1 MVGALRAERSTHKPE
16 GLPQVSRRI
25 WAGAVL
31 TGFALVLSACAG
43 VDNPFSSNNNP
54 PPPGPEAAQ
63 QAPANSIGTGQ
74 VKVALILPLSA
85 QGNAGQVGV
94 SMRNAAELAISEFN
108 NPDLQLLVK
117 DDAGSPQGAQQ
128 AAQQALDEGAQIVLG
143 PLFAQSVQAVGQ
155 IARSRNLPVIAF
167 STDANAA
174 SRGVYL
180 LSFLPETDVDRIV
193 DYAIAQ
199 NKRSF
204 VALVPDNPYGSVVE
218 AEFRQYVARKGGR
231 VMALERYPTDP
242 SRMQAVVQNIA
253 QSAGS
258 ADALFLPGDG
268 EAVSAVVQ
276 ALEGGGVNLKRLQ
289 LLGTG
294 LWEDPRIFS
303 SPALAGGWYAGP
315 DPNSPNN
322 FRAFARRYS
331 AKYGQEP
338 ARTATLSYDAVALV
352 AALVKTQGPRGLT
365 NEVLTNPSG
374 FAGIDGVFRFRPEG
388 TNQRGL
394 AVLKVTTQ
402 GGQVISPAPKAFGN

>member
-1 MVGALRAERSTHKPE
+1 
-16 GLPQVSRRI
+16 
-25 WAGAVL
+25 
-31 TGFALVLSACAG
+31 
-43 VDNPFSSNNNP
+43 
-54 PPPGPEAAQ
+54 
-63 QAPANSIGTGQ
+63 
-74 VKVALILPLSA
+74 
-85 QGNAGQVGV
+85 
-94 SMRNAAELAISEFN
+94 MRNAAELAIAEFN

-155 IARSRNLPVIAF
+155 VARSRNMPVIAF

-199 NKRSF
+199 GKRSY

-231 VMALERYPTDP
+231 VMALERYPADP

-253 QSAGS
+253 QAAGS

-268 EAVSAVVQ
+268 EAVSAVMR

-322 FRAFARRYS
+322 FRAFSRRYS

-365 NEVLTNPSG
+365 SEVLTNPSG

-402 GGQVISPAPKAFGN
+402 GGQVISPAPKAFGG

>member
-1 MVGALRAERSTHKPE
+1 ME
-16 GLPQVSRRI
+16 
-25 WAGAVL
+25 
-31 TGFALVLSACAG
+31 
-43 VDNPFSSNNNP
+43 NPFNSNNNP
-54 PPPGPEAAQ
+54 PPPGPEAA
-63 QAPANSIGTGQ
+63 APAPGNSIGAGQ

-85 QGNAGQVGV
+85 QGNAGQVGQ

-117 DDAGSPQGAQQ
+117 DDAGSPQGAQA

-155 IARSRNLPVIAF
+155 VARSRNLPVIAF

-204 VALVPDNPYGSVVE
+204 VAMVPDNPYGSVVE

-231 VMALERYPTDP
+231 VVALERYPSDP
-242 SRMQAVVQNIA
+242 ARMQQVVQTIA
-253 QSAGS
+253 QAASS
-258 ADALFLPGDG
+258 ADALFLPGEGDTVP
-268 EAVSAVVQ
+268 EVAQ
-276 ALEGGGVNLKRLQ
+276 ALVAGGINLKRLQ

-322 FRAFARRYS
+322 FPRLSRPLYRDATTGRRRAPRRFRMM
-331 AKYGQEP
+331 P
-338 ARTATLSYDAVALV
+338 VALA
-352 AALVKTQGPRGLT
+352 AALVKTQGPKGLT

-394 AVLKVTTQ
+394 AVMRVTPQ
-402 GGQVISPAPKAFGN
+402 GGQVIAPAPKTFGN

>member
-1 MVGALRAERSTHKPE
+1 MVEALRAELSTHKRSVLSRVWPAAAA
-16 GLPQVSRRI
+16 GL
-25 WAGAVL
+25 
-31 TGFALVLSACAG
+31 ALLLSACAG
-43 VDNPFSSNNNP
+43 ADNPFSGNGNNP
-54 PPPGPEAAQ
+54 PPGLESAAPQ
-63 QAPANSIGTGQ
+63 ANSIGTGQ

-117 DDAGSPQGAQQ
+117 DDGGSPQGAQQ
-128 AAQQALDEGAQIVLG
+128 ATQQALDEGAQIVLG
-143 PLFAQSVQAVGQ
+143 PLFAQSVQATSQ
-155 IARSRNLPVIAF
+155 IARARNIPVIAF

-193 DYAIAQ
+193 DYAVSQ
-199 NKRSF
+199 GKRSF

-242 SRMQAVVQNIA
+242 SRMQAAVQNIA
-253 QSAGS
+253 QAAGS
-258 ADALFLPGDG
+258 ADALFVPGDG
-268 EAVSAVVQ
+268 DAVPAVVQ
-276 ALEGGGVNLKRLQ
+276 ALASAGVNLKRLQ

-294 LWEDPRIFS
+294 LWDDPRILN

-322 FRAFARRYS
+322 FRAFTARYS

-374 FAGIDGVFRFRPEG
+374 FAGIDGVFRFRSEG

-394 AVLKVTTQ
+394 AVLRVTPE
-402 GGQVISPAPKAFGN
+402 GGQVISPAPKAFGG

>member
-1 MVGALRAERSTHKPE
+1 ML
-16 GLPQVSRRI
+16 
-25 WAGAVL
+25 
-31 TGFALVLSACAG
+31 LSACAG
-43 VDNPFSSNNNP
+43 GGNPLGDIFSSNNNP
-54 PPPGPEAAQ
+54 PPPGPEAAGP
-63 QAPANSIGTGQ
+63 APGNSIGAGQ

-85 QGNAGQVGV
+85 QGNAGQVGQ
-94 SMRNAAELAISEFN
+94 SMRNAAELAIAEFN

-117 DDAGSPQGAQQ
+117 DDSGSPQGAQ
-128 AAQQALDEGAQIVLG
+128 AATQQAVSEGAEIILG
-143 PLFAQSVQAVGQ
+143 PLFAQSVQATGQ

-193 DYAIAQ
+193 DYAMSQ
-199 NKRSF
+199 GKRSF

-231 VMALERYPTDP
+231 VVTLERYPSDP
-242 SRMQAVVQNIA
+242 ARMQAAVQAIA
-253 QSAGS
+253 QAAGS
-258 ADALFLPGDG
+258 ADALFLPGEGDLVPQV
-268 EAVSAVVQ
+268 AQ
-276 ALEGGGVNLKRLQ
+276 ALMTGGINMKRLQ

-303 SPALAGGWYAGP
+303 SPALAGGWYVGP

-322 FRAFARRYS
+322 FRAFAGRYTT
-331 AKYGQEP
+331 KFGQEP

-352 AALVKTQGPRGLT
+352 AALVKTQGPKGLT

-394 AVLKVTTQ
+394 AVMRVTPQ
-402 GGQVISPAPKAFGN
+402 GGQVIAPAPKSFGN